1 MKKTVIDELIESFEL
16 IEKSGIKKA
25 DIKSVIAHISFFKE
39 KHKQEIIE
47 AYDKG
52 AYDLHSDTHPLAD
65 YQEEAEQYYNETY
78 LNKQ

>member
-16 IEKSGIKKA
+16 IEKSGTKKA

-47 AYDKG
+47 AYKRG
-52 AYDLHSDTHPLAD
+52 CMVMGKC
-65 YQEEAEQYYNETY
+65 EEAEQYYKETY
-78 LNKQ
+78 LNEL